1 MLLCNCAHHCC
12 CQLASVAA
20 CVCVAALYREERE
33 RLQTECFCKWQ
44 DTLCTACYFGVKP
57 SKIVMPIFIILAGG
71 AGADTPYAKDGV
83 MADFKC
89 PGGKGSYT
97 LDPKTR
103 YMKIKFRRSDTSLV
117 RSQTC

>member
-1 MLLCNCAHHCC
+1 M
-12 CQLASVAA
+12 
-20 CVCVAALYREERE
+20 
-33 RLQTECFCKWQ
+33 
-44 DTLCTACYFGVKP
+44 
-57 SKIVMPIFIILAGG
+57 AGG

-89 PGGKGSYT
+89 PGGKGAYT